1 MLLNVKKGQHNLKII
16 RRFEEDIWGVLA
28 TKNKPTQVLNFVY
41 EAYQNNFKYKKLL
54 KSTKKSFFLVRKKG
68 KFLYKVFTGEKEFKR
83 KKRTLKIN
91 NYLNLLKLRRFYG
104 NIGKRKFWR
113 SFHNLGLTP
122 NIASKGFGYFLES
135 RLDVILYRSNLF
147 SSIFSSRQY
156 IVHKKVFVN
165 GVLVNK
171 PGFRVKIDDI
181 VSVSNPEFFYNDLKS
196 RLLNNQVLGNFP
208 SYLNVNYKLGLVKL
222 IRIPSNKDVPF
233 PFFMNIDTMVH
244 NFTN

>member
-28 TKNKPTQVLNFVY
+28 TKDKPSQVLNFVY

-104 NIGKRKFWR
+104 NLGKRKFWK

-122 NIASKGFGYFLES
+122 NIASRVFGYFLES
-135 RLDVILYRSNLF
+135 RLDVILYRSNMF
-147 SSIFSSRQY
+147 SSIFSARQY
-156 IVHKKVFVN
+156 INHKKVFVN
-165 GVLVNK
+165 GIMINK
-171 PGFRVKIDDI
+171 PGFRIKIDDI
-181 VSVSNPEFFYNDLKS
+181 VSVSDPQFFYNNLKN

-208 SYLNVNYKLGLVKL
+208 SYLNVNYKLGLIKL
-222 IRIPSNKDVPF
+222 IRIPLNKDVPF

>member
-1 MLLNVKKGQHNLKII
+1 MLLNVKKVQHNLKII

-181 VSVSNPEFFYNDLKS
+181 VSVSNPEFFYNDLKL

>member
-28 TKNKPTQVLNFVY
+28 TKDKPSQVLNFVY

-104 NIGKRKFWR
+104 NLGKRKFWK

-122 NIASKGFGYFLES
+122 NIASRVFGYFLES
-135 RLDVILYRSNLF
+135 RLDVILYRSNMF
-147 SSIFSSRQY
+147 SSIFSARQY
-156 IVHKKVFVN
+156 INHKKVFVN
-165 GVLVNK
+165 GIMINK
-171 PGFRVKIDDI
+171 PGFRIKIDDI
-181 VSVSNPEFFYNDLKS
+181 VSVSDPQFFYNDLKT

-208 SYLNVNYKLGLVKL
+208 SYLNVNYKLGLIKL
-222 IRIPSNKDVPF
+222 IRIPLNKDVPF

>member
-171 PGFRVKIDDI
+171 PSFRVKIDDI
-181 VSVSNPEFFYNDLKS
+181 VSVSNPEFFYNDLKL

>member
-1 MLLNVKKGQHNLKII
+1 MNDQI
-16 RRFEEDIWGVLA
+16 E
-28 TKNKPTQVLNFVY
+28 
-41 EAYQNNFKYKKLL
+41 
-54 KSTKKSFFLVRKKG
+54 
-68 KFLYKVFTGEKEFKR
+68 
-83 KKRTLKIN
+83 IN

-147 SSIFSSRQY
+147 SSIFFSRQY

-181 VSVSNPEFFYNDLKS
+181 VSVSNPEFFYNDLKL

-208 SYLNVNYKLGLVKL
+208 SYLNVNYKRSLVKL

>member
-181 VSVSNPEFFYNDLKS
+181 VSVSNPEFFYNDLKL

>member
-1 MLLNVKKGQHNLKII
+1 
-16 RRFEEDIWGVLA
+16 
-28 TKNKPTQVLNFVY
+28 
-41 EAYQNNFKYKKLL
+41 
-54 KSTKKSFFLVRKKG
+54 
-68 KFLYKVFTGEKEFKR
+68 
-83 KKRTLKIN
+83 
-91 NYLNLLKLRRFYG
+91 
-104 NIGKRKFWR
+104 
-113 SFHNLGLTP
+113 
-122 NIASKGFGYFLES
+122 
-135 RLDVILYRSNLF
+135 LYRSNLF

-181 VSVSNPEFFYNDLKS
+181 VSVSNPEFFYNDLKL